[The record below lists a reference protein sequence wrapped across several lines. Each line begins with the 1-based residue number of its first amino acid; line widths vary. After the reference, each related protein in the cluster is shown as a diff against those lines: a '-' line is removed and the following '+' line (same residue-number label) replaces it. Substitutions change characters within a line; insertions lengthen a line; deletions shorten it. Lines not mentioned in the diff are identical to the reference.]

1 MRTSS
6 RISVLFVI
14 GLALAFP
21 TGSVKAFATAEKRAS
36 TTEQPKS
43 GAVTVLI
50 AFPDGKPAPGAV
62 VTIGRQRFI
71 ADAGGVVSLPGIP
84 ASPGV
89 AAAVAWRHEGG
100 FLGLFRKNARYAA
113 FTATSPAMGARLE
126 VGLKLSPAPELDT
139 MCRSCHPEKGA
150 GSARIIKCTHSSG
163 VPLKPA
169 LAGRVAQFNREN
181 EELRKAGKPYYPA
194 IVLEQRKVR
203 KGLFGEDRPFLTCES
218 CHSNH
223 VDTGEFAYVLMP
235 FAEKSTLCRGCH
247 V

>member
-1 MRTSS
+1 MTTSS

-14 GLALAFP
+14 GLALASA
-21 TGSVKAFATAEKRAS
+21 TGNVKAFPTAEKRAS

-43 GAVTVLI
+43 GAVTVHI
-50 AFPDGKPAPGAV
+50 AFPDGKPASGAV

-71 ADAGGVVSLPGIP
+71 ANAGGVVSLPGIP

-89 AAAVAWRHEGG
+89 ATAVTSRQEGG
-100 FLGLFRKNARYAA
+100 FLGFFRKNARYAG
-113 FTATSPAMGARLE
+113 FTAIFPAARVPLE
-126 VGLKLSPAPELDT
+126 AGLKLSPAPDLDAL
-139 MCRSCHPEKGA
+139 CRSCHPGKGA
-150 GSARIIKCTHSSG
+150 GAARIIKCTHSSG

-235 FAEKSTLCRGCH
+235 FAEKSVLCRGCH